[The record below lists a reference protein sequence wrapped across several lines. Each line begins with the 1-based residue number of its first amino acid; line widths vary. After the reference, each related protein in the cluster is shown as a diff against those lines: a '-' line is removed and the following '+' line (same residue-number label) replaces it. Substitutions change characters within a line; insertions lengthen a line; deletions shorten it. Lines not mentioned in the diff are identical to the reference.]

1 MSLAAIAIDKKAV
14 TYFAAFLL
22 LLGGISSFFN
32 LGQLED
38 PEFTI
43 KTAVVATSYPGASPR
58 EVELEVTDRLELA
71 IQNMKQIDFIKS
83 FSRAGYSQIWV
94 NLKPS
99 FRSPQVPQVWDELR
113 RKVGD
118 AADQL
123 PPGVSRPLVIDDFGD
138 VFGLLL
144 AITGDGFSH
153 AELESYVNA
162 IKKEVSLVPGVA
174 RVDLWGVREKIIY
187 FDVRETQLSQLGLS
201 ETSIEQTLNQQ
212 NLVVDAGS
220 LDLQNKRLR
229 IAPTGQFQSAED
241 IGDLAIMPSL
251 LDTIQ
256 NFVSGK
262 ELEQVSELVRI
273 RDIGS
278 IREGYRE
285 PPSRI
290 MRFNGVPAIGMAIAS
305 LPGVNVV
312 TMGHAV
318 DARLAELESELPIGI
333 ELQRVHWQSD
343 VVDES
348 VRGFF
353 INLLEAVAIVLIVLT
368 VSMGWRIGVIIGTAL
383 IMTILATLIM
393 MDLFNIDLQRMS
405 LGALVIALGMMV
417 DNAIVV
423 ADGVVVRLQR
433 GMERVQAAVE
443 AATQPS
449 WPLLGATVVAVLAFY
464 PIAASDEGAG
474 EYCASLFS
482 VVGISLIASWVISVT
497 LTPLQCLAMLPTT
510 EGDPGADPYG
520 GRFYRLFRGILGSA
534 IRVRWLT
541 VGGMV
546 ALLVVAAVG
555 FGNVKQLFFPDS
567 SMPKFMIDYWAP
579 EGTRI
584 QDVSASLKRI
594 EARLAN
600 DDRVEAV
607 ATFVGGG
614 PPRFY
619 LPVEPEPQYES
630 YGQLIVN
637 VTDYRDID
645 DVLSD
650 LNPWLS
656 DNFPDALIPT
666 RKFGV
671 GPSNTWKFAV
681 RFSGPAEAE
690 PEILRSLADEGVAI
704 LAANALAGHTQ
715 TNWRQRVQTVVPEYN
730 QERARW
736 SAISRADIA
745 NATKLAF
752 DGRTIGLF
760 REGDSLIPIVMRK
773 VEEERQNVGG
783 LDVLPIRPAL
793 ASGSVPLSQV
803 TDGVLT
809 QWEDPMIWRRD
820 RRRTITVQSNPVPG
834 VTLPTLRASLVDAFE
849 AIELPPG
856 YTMEWGGEYESS
868 RDSQASLIPGVIPAV
883 AIIVLT
889 IVVLFNAFRPPLIIL
904 LTIPFVLIGI
914 SAGLLGTGTPFGFV
928 ALLGAMS
935 LTGMMIKNAIVLLEE
950 INLNLAEGK
959 SPYEA
964 VTDAGVSRLRPVV
977 LAAATTVLGVM
988 PLLQDVFWIGMAVT
1002 IMAGLTFGTVLTM
1015 ILVPVLYAI
1024 FFRVKSPILA
1034 VVP

>member
-14 TYFAAFLL
+14 TYFVAFLL

-99 FRSPQVPQVWDELR
+99 FRSPQVPQIWDELR

-118 AADQL
+118 VAGQL
-123 PPGVSRPLVIDDFGD
+123 PPGVSQPLVIDDFGD

-144 AITGDGFSH
+144 AVTGDGFSH

-229 IAPTGQFQSAED
+229 IAPTGQFRSAED
-241 IGDLAIMPSL
+241 IGDLAIRPSL

-256 NFVSGK
+256 NFISGK
-262 ELEQVSELVRI
+262 ELVQVSELVRI

-348 VRGFF
+348 VQGFF
-353 INLLEAVAIVLIVLT
+353 INLLEAIAIVLIVLT
-368 VSMGWRIGVIIGTAL
+368 VSMGWRMGVIIGTAL

-393 MDLFNIDLQRMS
+393 MDLLNIDLQRMS

-449 WPLLGATVVAVLAFY
+449 WPLLGATAIAVLAFY
-464 PIAASDEGAG
+464 PIAASDQSAG

-482 VVGISLIASWVISVT
+482 VVAISLIASWVIAVT
-497 LTPLQCLAMLPTT
+497 LTPLQCLAMLPTPK
-510 EGDPGADPYG
+510 GDAGADPYG

-555 FGNVKQLFFPDS
+555 
-567 SMPKFMIDYWAP
+567 
-579 EGTRI
+579 
-584 QDVSASLKRI
+584 
-594 EARLAN
+594 
-600 DDRVEAV
+600 
-607 ATFVGGG
+607 
-614 PPRFY
+614 
-619 LPVEPEPQYES
+619 
-630 YGQLIVN
+630 
-637 VTDYRDID
+637 
-645 DVLSD
+645 
-650 LNPWLS
+650 
-656 DNFPDALIPT
+656 
-666 RKFGV
+666 
-671 GPSNTWKFAV
+671 
-681 RFSGPAEAE
+681 
-690 PEILRSLADEGVAI
+690 
-704 LAANALAGHTQ
+704 
-715 TNWRQRVQTVVPEYN
+715 
-730 QERARW
+730 
-736 SAISRADIA
+736 
-745 NATKLAF
+745 
-752 DGRTIGLF
+752 
-760 REGDSLIPIVMRK
+760 
-773 VEEERQNVGG
+773 
-783 LDVLPIRPAL
+783 
-793 ASGSVPLSQV
+793 
-803 TDGVLT
+803 
-809 QWEDPMIWRRD
+809 
-820 RRRTITVQSNPVPG
+820 
-834 VTLPTLRASLVDAFE
+834 
-849 AIELPPG
+849 
-856 YTMEWGGEYESS
+856 
-868 RDSQASLIPGVIPAV
+868 
-883 AIIVLT
+883 
-889 IVVLFNAFRPPLIIL
+889 
-904 LTIPFVLIGI
+904 
-914 SAGLLGTGTPFGFV
+914 
-928 ALLGAMS
+928 
-935 LTGMMIKNAIVLLEE
+935 
-950 INLNLAEGK
+950 
-959 SPYEA
+959 
-964 VTDAGVSRLRPVV
+964 
-977 LAAATTVLGVM
+977 
-988 PLLQDVFWIGMAVT
+988 
-1002 IMAGLTFGTVLTM
+1002 
-1015 ILVPVLYAI
+1015 
-1024 FFRVKSPILA
+1024 
-1034 VVP
+1034 